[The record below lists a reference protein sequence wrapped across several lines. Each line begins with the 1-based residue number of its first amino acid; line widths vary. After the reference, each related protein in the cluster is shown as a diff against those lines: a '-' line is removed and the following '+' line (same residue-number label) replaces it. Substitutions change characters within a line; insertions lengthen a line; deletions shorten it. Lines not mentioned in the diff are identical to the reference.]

1 MHPYTDTRFDS
12 RPLPD
17 DGDERA
23 AVRTVRFLAVAVF
36 VAVLAATLVLSLAS
50 LGSES
55 APSGG
60 TVAATAGGDQ
70 PAITGTPGV
79 VTDLGPLPGVD
90 VAAYVKNRRDAL
102 AAVKDDRVAVVSLV
116 KYATETQARAI
127 AGSLPVVALL
137 VAPPGVGPSV
147 VTTDLATWAKTQT
160 DATRSEQDEIKKLL
174 PTVDDPSFKAFYN
187 SEVDRLGKAIKNFA
201 PDGPTVFGVVVRG
214 PATGLQA
221 LGTRPDVRLV
231 DVGTTA
237 QVDPK
242 AVFRGLRP
250 EETTK
255 ANDPA
260 LRPL

>member
-1 MHPYTDTRFDS
+1 LHPYTDTRLDS
-12 RPLPD
+12 RPFPD
-17 DGDERA
+17 EGDERA
-23 AVRTVRFLAVAVF
+23 AVRTLRFLAVAVF

-55 APSGG
+55 APGG
-60 TVAATAGGDQ
+60 TVAATAGGDL
-70 PAITGTPGV
+70 PATTATPGV

-90 VAAYVKNRRDAL
+90 LAAYVKNRRDAL
-102 AAVKDDRVAVVSLV
+102 AATKDDRVAVVSLT

-127 AGSLPVVALL
+127 VGSLPVVALL
-137 VAPPGVGPSV
+137 VAPPGVAPSA

-201 PDGPTVFGVVVRG
+201 PDGPIVFGVVVRG

-221 LGTRPDVRLV
+221 VGARPDVRLV
-231 DVGTTA
+231 DVGATA